1 MTPVWPDAVN
11 VFLDIV
17 EPLVGSDKV
26 VGRIPYDWDGDALVY
41 AERIGGTDDGITTD
55 TAVLSVACYGTT
67 RAASLDLATRVRT
80 AVLAAA
86 RTVVNGCLIY
96 DTATV
101 VGPQDIPDLDPDDRR
116 QVSTYALDLARI

>member
-1 MTPVWPDAVN
+1 MIAFPDAVD
-11 VFLDIV
+11 VLLDIV
-17 EPLVGSDKV
+17 EPLVGPDKV
-26 VGRIPYDWDGDALVY
+26 VGRIPSDWDGGALIY

-55 TAVLSVACYGTT
+55 TAVIQVACYGDS
-67 RAASLDLATRVRT
+67 RASSLDLASRVRS
-80 AVLAAA
+80 AILAAA
-86 RTVVNGCLIY
+86 RTVVNGALIY